1 MIFAPSI
8 PLHFDDTYGYNN
20 VADIKE
26 LTKFHLTNLLLTNP
40 GEKISDPE
48 YGVGIRQY
56 LFENQTEGVFDRI
69 SGRIR
74 SQVSLKLNYLTLRNV
89 VVRPLGDYEN
99 AINIQLVYRIDNIN
113 LDDMLN
119 LNLNLNTGI
128 VVFADISY

>member
-8 PLHFDDTYGYNN
+8 PLQFDDTYGYNN
-20 VADIKE
+20 VVDIRE

-40 GEKISDPE
+40 GEKISDAG
-48 YGVGIRQY
+48 YGVGVRQY
-56 LFENQTEGVFDRI
+56 LFENQTEDVFNKL
-69 SGRIR
+69 SSRIR

-119 LNLNLNTGI
+119 LNLNLNSGI
-128 VVFADISY
+128 VVFADTSY